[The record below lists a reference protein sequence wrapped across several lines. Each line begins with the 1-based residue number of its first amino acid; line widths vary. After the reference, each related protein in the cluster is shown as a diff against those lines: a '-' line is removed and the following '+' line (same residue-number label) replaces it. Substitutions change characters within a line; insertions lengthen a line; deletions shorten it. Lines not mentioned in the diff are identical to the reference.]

1 MACKLH
7 YVGIDE
13 AGYGPMLGPLCV
25 ASSALQVANW
35 QPGHDAPDL
44 WDRLKSVVCRA
55 GRHAASRIPIDDSK
69 KLKLPN
75 STATRHPLTYLER
88 GVLTMLPGD
97 SRSFSA
103 SMESDSTERVHSHA
117 QFPNDQLA
125 LFNTLGVQLD
135 DAPWYEPAAI
145 SLPVSTSAPSIAIDR
160 NALHRAMHDAGVQ
173 THSMTC
179 IAFCER
185 EFNALCARHGSKA
198 SVTAQAIIRLIAQH
212 LAVQAETIRI
222 VCDRQSGRSNYQS
235 IMTHACQ
242 GRPFEVIAEGQTA
255 SAYRVNHPSADIV
268 VHFRVEADQGHLPVA
283 LASMTAKYI
292 RELAMAR
299 FNHYW
304 CARLPGLK
312 PTAGYTTDARRWL
325 ADMGSALSIEE
336 RKRLIRLA

>member
-1 MACKLH
+1 MASKLH
-7 YVGIDE
+7 YAGIDE

-25 ASSALQVANW
+25 ASTAFHVTNW

-44 WDRLKSVVCRA
+44 WDRLKSVVSRS

-75 STATRHPLTYLER
+75 STATRHPLTHLER
-88 GVLTMLPGD
+88 GVLTMLPATSRLQASTTD
-97 SRSFSA
+97 SA
-103 SMESDSTERVHSHA
+103 QDDSVR
-117 QFPNDQLA
+117 FPTDQLA
-125 LFNTLGVQLD
+125 LFNALGAELD

-160 NALHRAMHDAGVQ
+160 NALQRAMHDADIH
-173 THSMTC
+173 THSMRC

-185 EFNALCARHGSKA
+185 QFNDLCARRGSKA
-198 SVTAQAIIRLIAQH
+198 AVTAQAVSQLIAQH
-212 LAVQAETIRI
+212 LTVQAEAIRI
-222 VCDRQSGRSNYQS
+222 VCDRQSGRSNYQD
-235 IMTHACQ
+235 IMTNACQ
-242 GRPFEVIAEGQTA
+242 GRSFEVIAEGQTA